1 MIDPMLKEIQDS
13 FLAEAGDLLIDVE
26 SYFLALEKNPENQEV
41 LDKLFRLAHN
51 LKGSGKAVGFEHL
64 SHFSH
69 QIESLLVGI
78 RNKQVPS
85 SSDNIQLL
93 LECCDQLKSDII
105 TLKDSADARLDHT
118 VLMDRLIQACANQAS
133 SGDFGASGASPF
145 EQSPFVAPVLV
156 AAKSV
161 ESELSKLAGSDGKK
175 RSSSSDESIRIPVK
189 KIEDMLNS
197 FGEQVILQST
207 LEHAKDDLLNNQ
219 EIIYRTITQLGK
231 ITHDLQRA
239 TMSLRMVG
247 LKTLFARLERVARDA
262 AQAVGKEIQFVT
274 DGAENELDK
283 SIVDA
288 LIDPLT
294 HMMRNSVDH
303 GIEYWDDRMQKGKP
317 EKGTVRLA
325 GYRRGGHFCIELSD
339 DGRGLDPEKI
349 AQKAIEKGLI
359 HNAEGMSKSEI
370 FELIFKNGF
379 STKDQVSDIS
389 GRGVGMNVVLET
401 ILSLKG
407 AYEIESEVGVGT
419 VFRLKLPLTLAI
431 FNGMVLR
438 VGTDRY
444 VIPASDV
451 EAVIR
456 LGACETRRMENN
468 RYCVKHKDEV
478 MPILDLRV
486 RYGDKKRKISY
497 EASEITGRESVLVV
511 RQGGD
516 AHAVIVDEV
525 LVLQKVVHKN
535 LTPELRQVKGSSG
548 VTILG
553 DGQVALIL
561 DFGQLLNGAGSR
573 AVA

>member
-13 FLAEAGDLLIDVE
+13 FLAEAGDLLVDVE
-26 SYFLALEKNPENQEV
+26 SYFLALEKNPEDQEV

-93 LECCDQLKSDII
+93 LECCDQLKSDI
-105 TLKDSADARLDHT
+105 TKLKDSSDAQLDHT
-118 VLMDRLIQACANQAS
+118 ILMDRLVQACANQGPANGS
-133 SGDFGASGASPF
+133 DSFSASPF
-145 EQSPFVAPVLV
+145 EQSPFVAPVPV
-156 AAKSV
+156 AAKHV
-161 ESELSKLAGSDGKK
+161 EPELAKLVGGDLKK
-175 RSSSSDESIRIPVK
+175 RPMSGDESIRIPVK

-239 TMSLRMVG
+239 TMSLRMVT

-303 GIEYWDDRMQKGKP
+303 GIEYWDDRIQKGKP

-339 DGRGLDPEKI
+339 DGRGLDPDKI

-359 HNAEGMSKSEI
+359 KSADGMSKGEI

-438 VGTDRY
+438 VGSDRY

-456 LGACETRRMENN
+456 LGACETRRMESN

-497 EASEITGRESVLVV
+497 DTNEITGRESVLVV

-561 DFGQLLNGAGSR
+561 DFGQLLTGAGSR